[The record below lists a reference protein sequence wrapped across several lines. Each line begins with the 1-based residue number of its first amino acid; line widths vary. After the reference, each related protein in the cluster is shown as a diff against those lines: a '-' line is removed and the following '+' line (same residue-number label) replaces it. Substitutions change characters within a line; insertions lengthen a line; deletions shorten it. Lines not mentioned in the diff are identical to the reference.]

1 MQGSIKCPYCGVMI
15 PDSRATRSVQ
25 TPSMFA
31 STLSIPML
39 GASTTT
45 PESTLQIVFYSCP
58 TCENYVVFV
67 KGLGSKVQELKAT
80 QILPQSPAIHFP
92 EYIPEGIRRDYEEAC
107 SILSLSPKAAATLA
121 RRCLQGMISD
131 FWGIKDNRL
140 VDAIDSLEGKIPAGQ
155 WKAING
161 LRRLGNIGAHMEKDI
176 NLIVD
181 IDEGEAEKLVQLIE
195 ILLKQWYV
203 DRFEQEQLYESISKI
218 DTDKQ
223 NERKQ

>member
-15 PDSRATRSVQ
+15 PDSQATRSIQ
-25 TPSMFA
+25 TPSMF
-31 STLSIPML
+31 SPKHTNPML
-39 GASTTT
+39 GTSTGI

-58 TCENYVVFV
+58 TCGKYVVFIN
-67 KGLGSKVQELKAT
+67 GIGDKVRELKAT
-80 QILPQSPAIHFP
+80 QILPPSQAIHFP
-92 EYIPEGIRRDYEEAC
+92 EYIPEGIRMDYEEAC
-107 SILSLSPKAAATLA
+107 AIISLSPKSAATLA

-131 FWGIKDNRL
+131 FWGIKESRL
-140 VDAIDSLEGKIPAGQ
+140 YDAINSLEGKIPAGQ

-195 ILLKQWYV
+195 ILLKQWYI
-203 DRFEQEQLYESISKI
+203 DRFEQEQLYESIAKI
-218 DTDKQ
+218 DADKQ
-223 NERKQ
+223 NQRKH